1 MIEETRART
10 RSTKTVSRIF
20 CFLYYMVM
28 FNARVMISAVL
39 CRVRTCQ
46 KDRETHDADAITNLD
61 SGGACPARAGLQNTA
76 GHRIAVS
83 VLNICRHRTSVQRH
97 YTRCTSR
104 SYRRAVYF

>member
-46 KDRETHDADAITNLD
+46 KDREPHDADAITNLD
-61 SGGACPARAGLQNTA
+61 SGGACPARAGLQNT
-76 GHRIAVS
+76 
-83 VLNICRHRTSVQRH
+83 T
-97 YTRCTSR
+97 
-104 SYRRAVYF
+104 